1 MKVAVGG
8 RNTHLIEFGDC
19 DTIKVV
25 KAKISDKLRIPPEQH
40 QLLYAG
46 QELEDDG

>member
-1 MKVAVGG
+1 MKVPVGG

-19 DTIKVV
+19 AIKVV

>member
-1 MKVAVGG
+1 MKVPVGG

-19 DTIKVV
+19 AIKVV

-40 QLLYAG
+40 APTIVCRTG
-46 QELEDDG
+46 TGR